1 MEGGGGETRK
11 QRFNEFVP
19 SGIIT
24 EIETYIPYF
33 SSILN
38 KCTKTVHALYFF
50 HARIHIDRKPSFLH
64 SSRPFSFSL
73 FTLLPNLQKLLLL
86 PQQTGCCCAGIIA
99 IDRPRKRIGVAG
111 ALVLTV
117 RARNS
122 RDTNSRARV

>member
-1 MEGGGGETRK
+1 MEGGRDKKAEIRS
-11 QRFNEFVP
+11 NEFVP

-38 KCTKTVHALYFF
+38 KCTKTVHALHFF
-50 HARIHIDRKPSFLH
+50 HARIHIDRKPSSLH

-86 PQQTGCCCAGIIA
+86 LQQTGCAGIIA